1 MLEKEFKYF
10 VDNQKELVKKYNGR
24 YIVIKDEKVIG
35 DYASEIDAYT
45 QTQKEHELGT
55 FLIQLC
61 IPGEDTFTQTYHSR
75 VIFA

>member
-1 MLEKEFKYF
+1 MLDKEFKYF

-24 YIVIKDEKVIG
+24 YIVIKGEKVIG

-45 QTQKEHELGT
+45 QTQKAHELGT

-61 IPGEDTFTQTYHSR
+61 TPGEDTFTQSYHSR